1 MEEPMLQAADG
12 PPQGAEAVA
21 VEEPDPV
28 AVEEL
33 TKTYP
38 GGVQAVRGISFDVRQ
53 GEVFGLLG
61 PNGAGKTTTIGV
73 LTTLV
78 RPSGGAARVGGH
90 DVIADPLAARRSIG
104 VVFQDSV
111 LDNEFSGEANLWLH
125 ARLWRVPD
133 AASRIASLLEAVEL
147 TGRAADS
154 VRTYSG
160 GMRRRLEIARAL
172 LGRPSVLFLDEPT
185 LGLDPIVRQELW
197 HTIGALRER
206 EQVTVLL
213 STHYLEEAESVCAR
227 VAIIDRGQLIALDT
241 PGRLIDGLGRQMLD
255 LRVDGDPGPL
265 LAALRELST
274 SLGEPVLSGSTVSV
288 ASAESS
294 ETLTASVNALA
305 LSRLGVRTMTVRP
318 TTLNDVFLILTSRR
332 ARHSDP
338 TTAVAAGARS

>member
-1 MEEPMLQAADG
+1 
-12 PPQGAEAVA
+12 
-21 VEEPDPV
+21 
-28 AVEEL
+28 
-33 TKTYP
+33 
-38 GGVQAVRGISFDVRQ
+38 
-53 GEVFGLLG
+53 
-61 PNGAGKTTTIGV
+61 
-73 LTTLV
+73 
-78 RPSGGAARVGGH
+78 
-90 DVIADPLAARRSIG
+90 
-104 VVFQDSV
+104 
-111 LDNEFSGEANLWLH
+111 
-125 ARLWRVPD
+125 
-133 AASRIASLLEAVEL
+133 
-147 TGRAADS
+147 
-154 VRTYSG
+154 
-160 GMRRRLEIARAL
+160 
-172 LGRPSVLFLDEPT
+172 VLFLDEPT

-241 PGRLIDGLGRQMLD
+241 PGRLIDGVGRQMLD

-274 SLGEPVLSGSTVSV
+274 SLGEPVLAGSTVSV

>member
-1 MEEPMLQAADG
+1 MSQAADG
-12 PPQGAEAVA
+12 PDRGA
-21 VEEPDPV
+21 DPV
-28 AVEEL
+28 VVEEL

-38 GGVQAVRGISFDVRQ
+38 GGVRAVRGISFSVRQ

-78 RPSGGAARVGGH
+78 RPSSGTASVGGH
-90 DVIADPLAARRSIG
+90 DVLADPLAARQSIG

-111 LDNEFSGEANLWLH
+111 LDNEFSGAANLWLH

-133 AASRIASLLEAVEL
+133 PAARIASLLDAVEL
-147 TGRAADS
+147 SPRASDS

-197 HTIGALRER
+197 RTIAALREQ

-213 STHYLEEAESVCAR
+213 STHYLEEAQSVCDR
-227 VAIIDRGQLIALDT
+227 VAIVDRGEIIALDS
-241 PGRLIDGLGRQMLD
+241 PARLVARVGPQMLD
-255 LRVDGDPGPL
+255 LRVDGEPSDL
-265 LAALRELST
+265 LAALEDLRPSI
-274 SLGEPVLSGSTVSV
+274 SEPLRSGSTVSV
-288 ASAESS
+288 ASTEPS
-294 ETLTASVNALA
+294 EALTERVNALA
-305 LSRLGVRTMTVRP
+305 PTSLGVTTMTVRP

-332 ARHSDP
+332 AGGGDAAQ
-338 TTAVAAGARS
+338 AVAVGARA